1 MGVSLARALSKL
13 GYCSRA
19 QALQLINAGKVKI
32 NGQVV
37 RNHARRISIDFDR
50 LEVDDKPV
58 NKEASCYLVLN
69 KPRGLITTTHDEKNR
84 ETVYKCLEQIRLP
97 RLIPVGR
104 LDKASEGLLLFTN
117 DTDWANRI
125 TAPASH
131 LDKVYHVQ
139 IKGIPDTRL
148 LQKMSRGIETVSAG
162 ILGVKR
168 VHIIRSGKST
178 GWLEIVLDEGK
189 NRQIRRILEKLNI
202 PVLRLVRIS
211 YRTTSFGEAGQ
222 GKIPFFKHR
231 RIDSAPECNE
241 RKELNSNGY

>member
-19 QALQLINAGKVKI
+19 QALELINTGKVKI

-37 RNHARRISIDFDR
+37 RNYARRIALDSDR
-50 LEVDDKPV
+50 LEVDNRPV
-58 NKEASCYLVLN
+58 KKETSCYVAMN
-69 KPRGLITTTHDEKNR
+69 KPRGLITTTHDEKKR
-84 ETVYKCLEQIRLP
+84 ETVYKCLDQTILP

-117 DTDWANRI
+117 DTAWANRI

-139 IKGIPDTRL
+139 IMGVPDTRL
-148 LQKMSRGIETVSAG
+148 LQKMSQGIETASAE
-162 ILGVKR
+162 ILSVKR
-168 VHIIRSGKST
+168 AHIIRSGKTTS
-178 GWLEIVLDEGK
+178 WLEIVLDEGK

-202 PVLRLVRIS
+202 PVLRLVRIAIGPL
-211 YRTTSFGEAGQ
+211 RLGQ
-222 GKIPFFKHR
+222 LARGKFRFLR
-231 RIDSAPECNE
+231 AEELAALQNE
-241 RKELNSNGY
+241 MGGKN

>member
-1 MGVSLARALSKL
+1 MGVSLGRALSKL

-19 QALQLINAGKVKI
+19 QALRLINTGKVKI

-37 RNHARRISIDFDR
+37 RNHARRISLDFDR
-50 LEVDDKPV
+50 LEVDDRPV

-69 KPRGLITTTHDEKNR
+69 KPRGLITSTHDEKER
-84 ETVYKCLEQIRLP
+84 ETVYKCLEQSSLP

-117 DTDWANRI
+117 DTAWANRI

-139 IKGIPDTRL
+139 IKGVPDAQL
-148 LQKMSRGIETVSAG
+148 LQKMSRGIETATAE
-162 ILGVKR
+162 ILSVKR
-168 VHIIRSGKST
+168 IHIVRSGKST

-202 PVLRLVRIS
+202 PVLRLVRVAIGPLQLGNLAKGQ
-211 YRTTSFGEAGQ
+211 YRFLSARELADLQYEMT
-222 GKIPFFKHR
+222 GK
-231 RIDSAPECNE
+231 N
-241 RKELNSNGY
+241 

>member
-19 QALQLINAGKVKI
+19 QALQLIDAGKVKI

-37 RNHARRISIDFDR
+37 RNQARRISIDFDR
-50 LEVDDKPV
+50 LEVDNKPV

-69 KPRGLITTTHDEKNR
+69 KPRGLITTTHDEQER
-84 ETVYKCLEQIRLP
+84 ETVYKCLEQTSLP

-117 DTDWANRI
+117 DTAWANRI

-139 IKGIPDTRL
+139 IKGVPDTRL
-148 LQKMSRGIETVSAG
+148 LQKISRGIETASAEA
-162 ILGVKR
+162 LNVKR
-168 VHIIRSGKST
+168 VHIIRSGRST
-178 GWLEIVLDEGK
+178 GWLEVVLDEGK
-189 NRQIRRILEKLNI
+189 NRHIRRILEKLDI
-202 PVLRLVRIS
+202 PVLRLVRIAIGPL
-211 YRTTSFGEAGQ
+211 RLGNLAR
-222 GKIPFFKHR
+222 GKFRFLR
-231 RIDSAPECNE
+231 AEELTALQNE
-241 RKELNSNGY
+241 MSGKN